1 MEDWEL
7 ELVLLMGEDLSEGTE
22 SFREILLARCLSVLN
37 ADVADDEG
45 TELDDDTLDMLAAAG
60 EAISPDPTA
69 PASQDVFGDNKLR

>member
-7 ELVLLMGEDLSEGTE
+7 ELVLSLEEDRSAGTE

-37 ADVADDEG
+37 ADAEG